1 MLLRQTTENNHT
13 CTCTLTPGWYAHPIK
28 DTAAG
33 SNTIIIIM
41 YMLHV
46 RPVLVGQI
54 WWMKVEK
61 AKAYEV

>member
-1 MLLRQTTENNHT
+1 MLLRQTTEDNHA

-28 DTAAG
+28 DTG

-41 YMLHV
+41 YMLHA
-46 RPVLVGQI
+46 RPVLIGQI